1 MYPEKIKESRTTT
14 GSVTGAIETFFLS
27 GMCPPVLIDLILQ
40 GDESESN
47 NCLILDGDNG
57 EQIVYDG
64 GNAGTTTCG
73 V

>member
-14 GSVTGAIETFFLS
+14 GSVTGAVETLFLS

-47 NCLILDGDNG
+47 NCLILDGDSG